1 MAGALDELA
10 EAGLVR
16 PAPARAAAGRLLELG
31 REPMLAGAEQ
41 IAGAN
46 PDPYY
51 AHSGDCD
58 RPFRPKVITDTGDR
72 DHVPP
77 ERAPYYF

>member
-58 RPFRPKVITDTGDR
+58 
-72 DHVPP
+72 HVPP